1 MRLGL
6 VALGRDGPA
15 KTRHPVENHF
25 WNNQSGFDSFGL
37 ATTRAPTANG

>member
-25 WNNQSGFDSFGL
+25 WNQSGFDSFGL